1 MRVSDKALTLVFAGF
16 GGQGVLTA
24 GRIISNMALMDG
36 LNGTWL
42 PAYGFA
48 VRGGKANC
56 VVKLCDGEIGS
67 PCLETIDLLVAMN
80 VPSLEFLEIVN
91 PNGTVIVNADQVPA
105 DVPILATRSD
115 VKVVFVPC
123 DSLARAA
130 KNPKASNIVSVGAAV
145 KELDGF
151 RVKNAIAALKEFF
164 EEKGKGKYNDANI
177 AAFMGG
183 YECGDA
189 GEEENRCK
197 E

>member
-1 MRVSDKALTLVFAGF
+1 MKVTDKAITLVFAGF
-16 GGQGVLTA
+16 GGQGVLTS
-24 GRIISNMALMDG
+24 GRIISNMALTDG
-36 LNGTWL
+36 LNATWL

-80 VPSLEFLEIVN
+80 VPSLEYMDIVN
-91 PNGTVIVNADQVPA
+91 PGGTVIANLDQVPRDTPA
-105 DVPILATRSD
+105 LKSRSD
-115 VKVVFVPC
+115 VKIIFVPC

-130 KNPKASNIVSVGAAV
+130 KNPKAANIVSVGAAI

-151 RVKNAIAALKEFF
+151 GVDNAITALKEFF

-183 YECGDA
+183 YDCDGQ
-189 GEEENRCK
+189 
-197 E
+197 